1 MSSAPRSDGALVWP
15 AGLELIGADA
25 PIPLVTGETVR
36 GVDLDRAATTPCL
49 EVVKAAVDALLPYY
63 GAPSRGAS
71 FKARVTTESY
81 ERARAAV
88 ARFVG
93 ARPSDVVCF
102 VRNTTEACNLLAHL
116 VEGVTDVVC
125 FELEH
130 HADLLPWRRIGATV
144 LPTPGHPAELIEQL
158 SRVIAAPRSRP
169 LLVALTGVSNVTGE
183 LLPLDDIA
191 ATIATSGDAR
201 LFVDAAQLA
210 PHRAIDMAASGI
222 DYLALSGHKL
232 YAPFGAGAL
241 IGARDWLERKDPP
254 LLGGG
259 AVVLVTDDDVVFKG
273 APDRLEAGTP
283 NVVGAVALGT
293 ACDALAAVGMAALE
307 RLESELT
314 RALDARLAAVPR
326 LTRHTLWKGEADHVG
341 VACFNLEG
349 CHHGH
354 VAAALSCEH
363 GIGVRHG
370 CFCAHLL
377 VRDLLGISAAESR
390 QAAATL
396 RSGGAVELPG
406 AVRASIGIG
415 TTIADLDR
423 LQDALVE
430 LTSKG
435 ARWRYE
441 QREPGGEFVPTPDPR
456 PNPLL
461 A

>member
-1 MSSAPRSDGALVWP
+1 MSTKPLPASELVWP

-49 EVVKAAVDALLPYY
+49 EVVKAAVDELLPYY

-71 FKARVTTESY
+71 FKARVTTECY
-81 ERARAAV
+81 ERSRTAV
-88 ARFVG
+88 AHFVG

-102 VRNTTEACNLLAHL
+102 VRNTTEACNLLARL
-116 VEGVTDVVC
+116 VEGLADVVC

-130 HADLLPWRRIGATV
+130 HADLLPWRRIGARV
-144 LPTPGHPAELIEQL
+144 LPTPGHPAELIAQVTRE
-158 SRVIAAPRSRP
+158 IDAPRSRP
-169 LLVALTGVSNVTGE
+169 MLVVLTGVSNVTGE

-191 ATIATSGDAR
+191 AIVRASSDAR

-210 PHRAIDMAASGI
+210 PHRKIDMAASGI

-241 IGARDWLERKDPP
+241 IGARDWLEQGDPP

-259 AVVLVTDDDVVFKG
+259 AVVLVTDEDVIFKG

-283 NVVGAVALGT
+283 NVLGAVALGA
-293 ACDALAAVGMAALE
+293 ACDALVAAGMDTLE
-307 RLESELT
+307 HLESELT
-314 RALDARLAAVPR
+314 QALDARLTAVPH
-326 LTRHTLWKGEADHVG
+326 LTRHTLWKDNADHVG

-349 CHHGH
+349 HPHGR

-390 QAAATL
+390 QAADTL
-396 RSGGAVELPG
+396 RSGGTIELPG

-415 TTIADLDR
+415 TTVADLDR
-423 LQDALVE
+423 LRDALLE
-430 LTSKG
+430 LTTQG
-435 ARWRYE
+435 ARWHYE
-441 QREPGGEFVPTPDPR
+441 QREPGGEFIPIPDPR

>member
-1 MSSAPRSDGALVWP
+1 MTTAPSPDQVLRWP
-15 AGLELIGADA
+15 AGLELIGADV
-25 PIPLVTGETVR
+25 PIPLVSGEQVR

-49 EVVKAAVDALLPYY
+49 EVVKVAVDELLPYY

-71 FKARVTTESY
+71 FKAQVTTDLY
-81 ERARAAV
+81 ERSRSAV

-116 VEGVTDVVC
+116 VDGVADVVC

-130 HADLLPWRRIGATV
+130 HANLLPWRRIGAEI
-144 LPTPGHPAELIEQL
+144 LPTPARPTELIEQVA
-158 SRVIAAPRSRP
+158 RATATPRRHP

-183 LLPLDDIA
+183 LLPIDEIA
-191 ATIATSGDAR
+191 QIIQGAGNAR

-210 PHRAIDMAASGI
+210 PHRSLAMAARGI

-241 IGARDWLERKDPP
+241 VGARDWLEQRPPP

-259 AVVLVTDDDVVFKG
+259 AAVLVTDEDVVFKD

-283 NVVGAVALGT
+283 NVVGAIALGT
-293 ACDALAAVGMAALE
+293 ACEALMTVGMETLE
-307 RLESELT
+307 RLETELT
-314 RALDARLAAVPR
+314 AALDERLAGVPG
-326 LTRHTLWKGEADHVG
+326 LTRYTLWKGETDHVG
-341 VACFNLEG
+341 VACFNLQG
-349 CHHGH
+349 RDHGL

-377 VRDLLGISAAESR
+377 VRDLLGINASESR
-390 QAAATL
+390 EVAARL
-396 RSGGAVELPG
+396 HSGDAVDLPG
-406 AVRASIGIG
+406 AVRTSIGIG
-415 TTIADLDR
+415 TTMPDLDR
-423 LQDALVE
+423 LQAALTE
-430 LTSKG
+430 LSHRG
-435 ARWRYE
+435 PRWRYA
-441 QREPGGEFVPTPDPR
+441 QRGGEFVPTPDPR
-456 PNPLL
+456 PNPLS
-461 A
+461 AA

>member
-1 MSSAPRSDGALVWP
+1 MSTAPLPDRALRWP

-81 ERARAAV
+81 EASRTAV

-102 VRNTTEACNLLAHL
+102 VRNTTEACNLLARL
-116 VEGVTDVVC
+116 VDGIADVVC

-144 LPTPGHPAELIEQL
+144 LPTPGHPAELSEQL

-191 ATIATSGDAR
+191 ATIRKSGDAR

-241 IGARDWLERKDPP
+241 IGARDWLEQGDPP

-259 AVVLVTDDDVVFKG
+259 AVVLVTDDEVVFKG
-273 APDRLEAGTP
+273 SPDRLEAGTP
-283 NVVGAVALGT
+283 NVVGAVALGA
-293 ACDALAAVGMAALE
+293 ACDALAAVGMETLE
-307 RLESELT
+307 HLESELT
-314 RALDARLAAVPR
+314 RALDARLAAVPS
-326 LTRHTLWKGEADHVG
+326 LTRHTLWNGEADHVG

-349 CHHGH
+349 HHHGR

-423 LQDALVE
+423 LQNALVE
-430 LTSKG
+430 LANKG
-435 ARWRYE
+435 SRWRYE